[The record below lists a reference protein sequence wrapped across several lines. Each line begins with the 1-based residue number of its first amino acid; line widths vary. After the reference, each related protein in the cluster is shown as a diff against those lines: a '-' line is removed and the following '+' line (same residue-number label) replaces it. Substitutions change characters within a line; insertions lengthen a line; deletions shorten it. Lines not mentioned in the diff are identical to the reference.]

1 MENLII
7 NKLHDL
13 ADTIERCD
21 FEAFKKV
28 FYEIETL
35 VGDEQANEML
45 EDIENT
51 YFK

>member
-1 MENLII
+1 MENLITR
-7 NKLHDL
+7 KLHDL

-28 FYEIETL
+28 FNEIEAL
-35 VGDEQANEML
+35 VGEEQANDML

>member
-1 MENLII
+1 MENLITR
-7 NKLHDL
+7 KLHDL

-28 FYEIETL
+28 FSEIEAL
-35 VGDEQANEML
+35 VGEEQANDML

>member
-7 NKLHDL
+7 SKLHDL
-13 ADTIERCD
+13 ADTIERYD

-28 FYEIETL
+28 FNEIEAL
-35 VGDEQANEML
+35 VGEEQANDML

>member
-1 MENLII
+1 MENLITR
-7 NKLHDL
+7 KLHDL

-28 FYEIETL
+28 FNEIEIL
-35 VGDEQANEML
+35 VGEEQANDML

>member
-13 ADTIERCD
+13 ADTIDRYD

-35 VGDEQANEML
+35 VGEEQAKEML
-45 EDIENT
+45 EERETT

>member
-13 ADTIERCD
+13 ADTIEKCD

-28 FYEIETL
+28 FSEIEAL
-35 VGDEQANEML
+35 VGEEQANDML